1 LYWLSG
7 GRYVKFT
14 KRDLESIEG
23 GGVKL

>member
-1 LYWLSG
+1 LSG